1 MRVIRTKWKL
11 FLYAFGAIG
20 INLLNIIVGSYLCSA
35 IIADGFGENV
45 LATHTFEGINLV
57 IPAVWAVFGVIAK
70 IVDGIIDIPMAQFTD
85 RLRSRWGRRR
95 PSIILGLLPM
105 ITAYLLFLLV
115 TPDRSGETIGNT
127 VFYFIMLVIFYS
139 SYTLTMVTY
148 YATFTEIVDNESD
161 RRFLTNMKSISD
173 IVYFIIGFA
182 AVPMILKGLNI
193 RIVGLIVLPVVLFV
207 AIPLIMI
214 KEKSTAKGVDGKIE
228 ESVNII
234 KSIGYTFKNKDFII
248 WMCVYSFMTF
258 GLQLFLNGI
267 NEYFSVSGMEM
278 IYVMIAA
285 FAPVPLT
292 FIVYN
297 KLVVK
302 KGFKFA
308 YQYTL
313 LVFSLA
319 MTSFF
324 LVSLLAQGTLKLVL
338 SIICGLIS
346 SFSVGAMFAVAYS
359 IPSQIA
365 ADDEKKTGISHGAM
379 YFAIQGLFAGIASG
393 IGGTAILTLLK
404 KTEFFGHK
412 GTFYITITAAVACLV
427 SFALAFFLPK
437 TIATLGKKQDDA
449 KEENLELVKE
459 EIKNE
464 QQN

>member
-20 INLLNIIVGSYLCSA
+20 INLLNIVIGSYLCSA
-35 IIADGFGENV
+35 IIADGFDESF

-57 IPAVWAVFGVIAK
+57 IPAIWAIFGVIAK

-95 PSIILGLLPM
+95 PSIILGLIPM
-105 ITAYLLFLLV
+105 IASYCLFLLV
-115 TPDRSGETIGNT
+115 TPNKTGETIGNT
-127 VFYFIMLVIFYS
+127 IFYFIMLIIFYS

-148 YATFTEIVDNESD
+148 YATFTEIVDNEAD

-173 IVYFIIGFA
+173 IVYFIVGFA
-182 AVPMILKGLNI
+182 AVPMILKGFNI
-193 RIVGLIVLPVVLFV
+193 RMVGLMVLPVVLFV

-228 ESVNII
+228 ENVNLF
-234 KSIGYTFKNKDFII
+234 KSIAYTFKNKDFII

-267 NEYFSVSGMEM
+267 NEYFSVSGMDM
-278 IYVMIAA
+278 IYVMMAA

-297 KLVVK
+297 KLVTK

-313 LVFSLA
+313 LVFSIA
-319 MTSFF
+319 MTCFF
-324 LVSLLAQGTLKLVL
+324 LVSFLEKSTLKLVL
-338 SIICGLIS
+338 SILCGLVS

-359 IPSQIA
+359 IPSQLA
-365 ADDEKKTGISHGAM
+365 SDDEKRTGVSHSAM

-393 IGGTAILTLLK
+393 IGGAAILTLLK
-404 KTEFFGHK
+404 KRFFFEHK
-412 GTFYITITAAVACLV
+412 GTFFITITAAIACMI
-427 SFALAFFLPK
+427 SFALAFLLPK
-437 TIATLGKKQDDA
+437 SIANLGKKNDENKQESNDLN
-449 KEENLELVKE
+449 KEETEDDY
-459 EIKNE
+459 
-464 QQN
+464 Q

>member
-11 FLYAFGAIG
+11 FLYAFGTIG
-20 INLLNIIVGSYLCSA
+20 VNLLNIVVGSYLCSA

-45 LATHTFEGINLV
+45 LSTHTFEGINLV
-57 IPAVWAVFGVIAK
+57 IPAIWAIFGVIAK

-85 RLRSRWGRRR
+85 RLRCRWGRRR
-95 PSIILGLLPM
+95 PSLILGLIPM
-105 ITAYLLFLLV
+105 IASYCLFLLV
-115 TPDRSGETIGNT
+115 TPDKSGETIGNT

-148 YATFTEIVDNESD
+148 YATFTEIVDNEAD

-193 RIVGLIVLPVVLFV
+193 RMVGLVVLPMVLFV

-214 KEKSTAKGVDGKIE
+214 KEKSTKEGVDGKIE
-228 ESVNII
+228 ENVNIF
-234 KSIGYTFKNKDFII
+234 KSIAYTFKNKDFLI
-248 WMCVYSFMTF
+248 WMGVYSFMTF

-278 IYVMIAA
+278 IYVMMAA

-313 LVFSLA
+313 LIFSVA
-319 MTSFF
+319 MTCFFAISFMEK
-324 LVSLLAQGTLKLVL
+324 STLKLIL
-338 SIICGLIS
+338 SILCGLIS

-359 IPSQIA
+359 IPSQLA
-365 ADDEKKTGISHGAM
+365 ADDEKRTGISHSAM

-393 IGGTAILTLLK
+393 IGGAAILTLLK
-404 KTEFFGHK
+404 KTTLFEHK
-412 GTFYITITAAVACLV
+412 GTFYITITAAAACMV

-437 TIATLGKKQDDA
+437 SIATLGKKNTENN
-449 KEENLELVKE
+449 EENIELKVEDKTD
-459 EIKNE
+459 E
-464 QQN
+464 Q